1 MRTIIKILIAA
12 VIVSVFGCTENW
24 DDHYNT
30 QPETINTNVWEGIK
44 GRSELSSFVALVE
57 KYKLDTLF
65 LSNDT
70 YTLFVPDNSAFEKL
84 VKSQVSDTTIL
95 KYHISRHFV
104 QPVDIQGKR
113 KLQTLGFKFSTFE
126 NINGKPTYDG
136 IVMSFESPLYIN
148 GKFFILGEVA
158 IPRLTLYQY
167 IAANNHYLKAY
178 IDSKDTIVMDY
189 NRSIPLGFDDKGNTV
204 YDTVAVK
211 YNKVY
216 DMEYGFSLA
225 AEYRKWAATLA
236 FPKLA
241 NYEIGLD
248 AMANNLGGKFQS
260 HEDIPVKWQNEI
272 LIPYMLERGLFLNML
287 DISEFK
293 DSTVLNYRRRYGML
307 NLKGDSINIGY
318 KPAANPYLCS
328 NGLYY
333 DYQKFDVPVKL
344 YSDTIKV
351 EGESLARRDGTKYLL
366 RTSVIQVGTA
376 FNVTNNYI
384 LGASNDSLF
393 QVNFPGYKGIYN
405 LTFKGKSMFPR
416 RYRMEVHTNM
426 YIGGI
431 YDIYVNDVLVK
442 HFDYYDYILYRKVI
456 PSVEPGKKLAPR
468 SGDFNCFDCYVDNI
482 TEYGR
487 PSIRFEY
494 KGPSSSSIIKSGLVI
509 DVIKF
514 LPVK

>member
-12 VIVSVFGCTENW
+12 VIVSVFGCTEKW

-30 QPETINTNVWEGIK
+30 PPETINKNVWEGIK

-65 LSNDT
+65 LTNDT
-70 YTLFVPDNSAFEKL
+70 YTLFVPDNSAFAKL
-84 VKSQVSDTTIL
+84 VQSQVSDTTIL

-113 KLQTLGFKFSTFE
+113 KLQTLGYKFSTFE

-136 IVMSFESPLYIN
+136 ISLNFESPLYLN
-148 GKFFILGEVA
+148 GKFFIMSEVA
-158 IPRLTLYQY
+158 MPRLTLYQY
-167 IAANNHYLKAY
+167 IAVNNHYLKHY
-178 IDSKDTIVMDY
+178 IDSKDTIIIDY
-189 NRSIPLGFDDKGNTV
+189 ERSTPLGFDDKGNTI

-216 DMEYGFSLA
+216 DMEYGFRLSD
-225 AEYRKWAATLA
+225 EYRKWTATLA

-241 NYEIGLD
+241 NYESGLD
-248 AMANNLGGKFQS
+248 VMAQNLGGKFQS
-260 HEDIPVKWQNEI
+260 HEDIPVKWQEEI

-287 DISEFK
+287 SLSEFK
-293 DSTVLNYRRRYGML
+293 DSTVLSYRRRYAMI
-307 NLKGDSINIGY
+307 NLKFDSININY
-318 KPAANPYLCS
+318 KPAPDPYLCS

-333 DYQKFDVPVKL
+333 DYQKFDIPVKL
-344 YSDTIKV
+344 YSDTLKT
-351 EGESLARRDGTKYLL
+351 EGESLARRDGTKYIL
-366 RTSVIQVGTA
+366 RKSVIQTGTPYK
-376 FNVTNNYI
+376 VVNYYI
-384 LGASNDSLF
+384 PGASNDSIF
-393 QVNFPGYKGIYN
+393 QVDFPGYKGAYS
-405 LTFKGKSMFPR
+405 LTLKGPNMFPR
-416 RYRMEVHTNM
+416 RYRMEIHTNM

-442 HFDYYDYILYRKVI
+442 HFDYTDYVTYRKI
-456 PSVEPGKKLAPR
+456 ITSVTGEKFGPK
-468 SGDFNCFDCYVDNI
+468 GDYNRFDCWVDNI
-482 TEYGR
+482 TDYGR

-494 KGPSSSSIIKSGLVI
+494 KGPSSISVIKSGLVI